1 MWRQHL
7 SYTEGAAA
15 QHADT
20 QRTQRSG
27 RQRSLLTLISGLF
40 ADTQRTQRS
49 GRQRNGGEEC
59 IKARRQWLAEK
70 EEVVGVAAATWI
82 GCKYSNWKLEADQM
96 KTDRI
101 WLCQSIT

>member
-1 MWRQHL
+1 M
-7 SYTEGAAA
+7 
-15 QHADT
+15 
-20 QRTQRSG
+20 
-27 RQRSLLTLISGLF
+27 TLISGLF

-49 GRQRNGGEEC
+49 GRQRNGREEC

-70 EEVVGVAAATWI
+70 EEKEREKEEEVVVAAATWI